1 MLGVCEFE
9 DGDTVFNIEECENSI
24 FVCYTPSVVHE
35 LFYLLF
41 KMNQLHHKNVRNDNT
56 RSTQFDIN
64 TMTIQENTS
73 YYDVA
78 STIQT
83 LNTHAGEPVG
93 GNSVATPYVYNGQ
106 TIHRLAHEYY
116 EGNHNN
122 DYKSE
127 MSPQI
132 AYIFNDP
139 LSRNT
144 AFNVTLHD
152 TQATDAY
159 DFNKLYS
166 SILKQLNDKFGWAQF
181 QPNDYVERFDGVIS
195 TGFYLINCKNYLPL
209 RGNGW
214 YSDSVICDALD
225 LKMIAYDDIRYQ
237 IKASKRLDT
246 DFLKEFVLSVVEQF
260 NGYKSAINGFIWI
273 FFLKKNIQ
281 QH

>member
-1 MLGVCEFE
+1 MLGLCEYE
-9 DGDTVFNIEECENSI
+9 NGDTVFNIEECENSI

-35 LFYLLF
+35 LFYLLL
-41 KMNQLHHKNVRNDNT
+41 KMNQLHNKNVRNDNT
-56 RSTQFDIN
+56 RITQFDIN
-64 TMTIQENTS
+64 NMTIQENTS

-83 LNTHAGEPVG
+83 LNSNNP
-93 GNSVATPYVYNGQ
+93 ATPYIYHGQ

-116 EGNHNN
+116 EINYNN

-132 AYIFNDP
+132 ANIFDDT

-152 TQATDAY
+152 VQATDAY

-166 SILKQLNDKFGWAQF
+166 SILKQLDDTFGWAQF
-181 QPNDYVERFDGVIS
+181 QPNDYVEPFDGVIS
-195 TGFYLINCKNYLPL
+195 TGFYSIICKEYLPL

-214 YSDSVICDALD
+214 YSDSVVCDALD
-225 LKMIAYDDIRYQ
+225 LKMITYDDIRYQ
-237 IKASKRLDT
+237 IKASNKLNT
-246 DFLKEFVLSVVEQF
+246 DFLKEFVLSVVEKL
-260 NGYKSAINGFIWI
+260 NGYKTAINGFIGI
-273 FFLKKNIQ
+273 LANK
-281 QH
+281 H